1 MGPIASFWLWRRS
14 IMINVKPKV
23 SQETVDTFRNLLD
36 AEKKEEFRSGFLKL
50 HKNDQF
56 NIIRRL
62 GTKARTE
69 MTGILS
75 PEEFAMIFKWF
86 DRDEQLE
93 LFDEM
98 DKAYGIRML
107 ERMST
112 DNVRHFMEPLKA
124 SVQKE
129 LLDGLSAEKAAHI
142 HELLTYKK
150 GSAGS
155 IMRKEFISGFPDDT
169 ASAMIEKLKSDTTT
183 YEAVHNIYIADEDQK
198 FIGLVS
204 LRDLLMAEDENLLS
218 SICDTGIRTVM
229 PDMDQEHVAR
239 IMQDYDVVDIPVVSV
254 DRELVGS
261 ITIDDIIDVIEF
273 EMTEDVGELSASRG
287 TTDVSVSPLTA
298 AKKRAPWI
306 LILMFLGLITAN
318 VIGAFEETLEA
329 VVLLSFFIPLVM
341 DAAGNTGTQSLAV
354 MVRTISTGA
363 YEKNGIWHTMKRELG
378 TGILMGI
385 VSGVTIAL
393 LISVFYQDMRIGLI
407 VGSALLLTLSVST
420 VVGSIVPVII
430 SKLNIDPAVASGPFI
445 TTLNDVIG
453 LLIYFTIATAMLQI

>member
-1 MGPIASFWLWRRS
+1 
-14 IMINVKPKV
+14 
-23 SQETVDTFRNLLD
+23 
-36 AEKKEEFRSGFLKL
+36 
-50 HKNDQF
+50 
-56 NIIRRL
+56 
-62 GTKARTE
+62 
-69 MTGILS
+69 
-75 PEEFAMIFKWF
+75 
-86 DRDEQLE
+86 
-93 LFDEM
+93 
-98 DKAYGIRML
+98 
-107 ERMST
+107 
-112 DNVRHFMEPLKA
+112 
-124 SVQKE
+124 
-129 LLDGLSAEKAAHI
+129 
-142 HELLTYKK
+142 
-150 GSAGS
+150 
-155 IMRKEFISGFPDDT
+155 
-169 ASAMIEKLKSDTTT
+169 
-183 YEAVHNIYIADEDQK
+183 
-198 FIGLVS
+198 
-204 LRDLLMAEDENLLS
+204 MAEDENLLS

>member
-1 MGPIASFWLWRRS
+1 
-14 IMINVKPKV
+14 MIDAKQKV
-23 SQETVDTFRNLLD
+23 SQATLDTFRNLLA
-36 AEKKEEFRSGFLKL
+36 AEKEEEFRSSFLKL
-50 HKNDQF
+50 HENDQF

-62 GTKARTE
+62 GTTARAE
-69 MTGILS
+69 VVGILS

-98 DKAYGIRML
+98 DEAYGIRML

-124 SVQKE
+124 AVQQE
-129 LLDGLSAEKAAHI
+129 LLAGLSAQKAAHI
-142 HELLTYKK
+142 RELLTYKR

-155 IMRKEFISGFPDDT
+155 VMRKEFITGFPDDT
-169 ASAMIEKLKSDTTT
+169 AGAMVEKLKGDTTT
-183 YEAVHNIYIADEDQK
+183 HEAVHHIYIADEDQK
-198 FIGLVS
+198 FIGLLS
-204 LRDLLMAEDENLLS
+204 LRGLLMAKDKDLLGNV
-218 SICDTGIRTVM
+218 CDTEIKTVM
-229 PDMDQEHVAR
+229 PEMDQEHVAR
-239 IMQDYDVVDIPVVSV
+239 IMQDYDAVDIPVVSL

-273 EMTEDVGELSASRG
+273 EMTEDVGELTASRG
-287 TTDVSVSPLTA
+287 TTDVSVSPFTA
-298 AKKRAPWI
+298 AKKRVPWI

-354 MVRTISTGA
+354 MVRILSTGA

-385 VSGVTIAL
+385 VSGLTITL
-393 LISVFYQDMRIGLI
+393 LISVFYQDMKIGLI
-407 VGSALLLTLSVST
+407 VGSALLLTLSIST
-420 VVGSIVPVII
+420 VIGSIVPVVIN
-430 SKLNIDPAVASGPFI
+430 KLNIDPAVASGPFI